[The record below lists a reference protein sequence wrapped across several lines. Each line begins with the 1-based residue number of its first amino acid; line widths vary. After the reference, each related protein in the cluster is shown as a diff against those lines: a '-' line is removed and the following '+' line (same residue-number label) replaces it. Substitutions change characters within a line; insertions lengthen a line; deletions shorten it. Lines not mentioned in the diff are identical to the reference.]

1 MLLENEKSNALYIRG
16 KRNSMRYKLPEKKEE
31 ILKRVG
37 NISQIAGAKRY
48 YLADGRGAG
57 IECVDVRTG
66 TGFVYTVMPGRGMD
80 IGWCGF
86 EGMPISYISKAGI
99 SAPSYFTGVKDQ
111 WLQCF
116 PGGMLSTCGLGNVG
130 DYCED
135 FTEGLGQQTFGLH
148 GRISNQCAGNVCV
161 NERWDKDTFV
171 MEVSGMTTE
180 AQLRGENFSLHR
192 TVTGKLGGNCF
203 VMKDIITNEDFVER
217 PYMVMYHI
225 NFGYPIV
232 DKDAKIIIR
241 SKKKF
246 ADTKVSIE
254 NMADAYKITDPVN
267 GIEEEL
273 YFHQTKA
280 LNEKGFAAVVN
291 DNIEAMAYV
300 RYTANTLPYL
310 TEWKMMGDSDYV
322 VGLEAGNCF
331 PRGRRYH
338 REKGLIKVLSP
349 GESTENE
356 LEIGVVVGKKEI
368 VLFLEKEDI
377 KN

>member
-1 MLLENEKSNALYIRG
+1 MRIRKFLL
-16 KRNSMRYKLPEKKEE
+16 
-31 ILKRVG
+31 
-37 NISQIAGAKRY
+37 
-48 YLADGRGAG
+48 
-57 IECVDVRTG
+57 
-66 TGFVYTVMPGRGMD
+66 
-80 IGWCGF
+80 
-86 EGMPISYISKAGI
+86 
-99 SAPSYFTGVKDQ
+99 
-111 WLQCF
+111 
-116 PGGMLSTCGLGNVG
+116 
-130 DYCED
+130 
-135 FTEGLGQQTFGLH
+135 
-148 GRISNQCAGNVCV
+148 
-161 NERWDKDTFV
+161 
-171 MEVSGMTTE
+171 
-180 AQLRGENFSLHR
+180 
-192 TVTGKLGGNCF
+192 
-203 VMKDIITNEDFVER
+203 
-217 PYMVMYHI
+217 
-225 NFGYPIV
+225 
-232 DKDAKIIIR
+232 KIWQ
-241 SKKKF
+241 
-246 ADTKVSIE
+246 
-254 NMADAYKITDPVN
+254 ITDPVN

-322 VGLEAGNCF
+322 VGLEAGNCI